1 MRSLGKKNAHRK
13 DQILSA
19 NTVRKITTMLSTLFT
34 AAMKRKL
41 NRVNQPKALELPKV
55 VRAKTEPSNIESVR
69 AILEQAPI
77 DVRVLFQP
85 GALTG
90 LRRGEI
96 LALQWRD
103 ADWLN
108 SELIVGRALP
118 MARSLVKTASE
129 GKIKR
134 FHDLR
139 HFYASMLIA
148 QGESPKYIQDQLGHA
163 SITTTFDVYGHLMPQ
178 ARREASAKLAKT
190 LFTSEKANVRP

>member
-1 MRSLGKKNAHRK
+1 
-13 DQILSA
+13 
-19 NTVRKITTMLSTLFT
+19 MLSTLFT

>member
-1 MRSLGKKNAHRK
+1 VRSLGKKKAHRK

>member
-1 MRSLGKKNAHRK
+1 MRSLGKKKAHRK